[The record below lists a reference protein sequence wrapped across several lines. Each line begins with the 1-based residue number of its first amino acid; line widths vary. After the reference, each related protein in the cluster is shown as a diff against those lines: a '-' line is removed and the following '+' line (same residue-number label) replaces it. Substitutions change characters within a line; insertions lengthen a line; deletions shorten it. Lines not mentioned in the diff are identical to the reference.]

1 MQPFFVG
8 GSEKNFSPCFSR
20 PRGAPTGFGT
30 DRAASPIPPKFSPV
44 DKPAGRVYTERE
56 CFGKVVNPMLLSL
69 PAIAPAVSTP
79 PPAAVMLY
87 LDDFAGGRCRAV
99 VTAGQSVRLGDPVG
113 VSAGGAWVHAS
124 VSGTVRAVSAGALV
138 VENDFR
144 FSPGR
149 AIEPLSSLD
158 DVPRAAVLRRLGRSG
173 LLTADDAP
181 LPEQLQPCH
190 ALALAVLTEAD
201 AAVFFAMLHQVLGGF
216 RAMGRLVQPRRLLLF
231 HDRRMR
237 AVERAARRL
246 QLPAET
252 VAVDGTNPQL
262 DLRLA
267 GRGLEPGVTLGDL
280 GCLVFSPRGAAALF
294 AAIYL
299 GQPYIQQAVVI
310 CGPGRR
316 ERTVR
321 TVPLGTSAAHLLTAA
336 HRTAPTILL
345 GDAATGQILRNPNI
359 ALGKGDGLLTCLTG
373 NKLTPADPG

>member
-1 MQPFFVG
+1 
-8 GSEKNFSPCFSR
+8 
-20 PRGAPTGFGT
+20 
-30 DRAASPIPPKFSPV
+30 
-44 DKPAGRVYTERE
+44 
-56 CFGKVVNPMLLSL
+56 MLLS
-69 PAIAPAVSTP
+69 PSAIAPAVSAP

-99 VTAGQSVRLGDPVG
+99 VTPGQAVRLGDPVG

-124 VSGTVRAVSAGALV
+124 VSGVVRAVSAGALV
-138 VENDFR
+138 LENDFR
-144 FSPGR
+144 FAPGR
-149 AIEPLSSLD
+149 AIAPLSSLE
-158 DVPRAAVLRRLGRSG
+158 DVPRDQVLRRLGRAG
-173 LLTADDAP
+173 LLTGDGAP
-181 LPEQLQPCH
+181 LPQQLQPCH

-201 AAVFFAMLHQVLGGF
+201 AAVYFSLLHQVLGGF

-231 HDRRMR
+231 HDRRLG
-237 AVERAARRL
+237 AVARAARRL
-246 QLPAET
+246 QLPAEP
-252 VAVDGTNPQL
+252 VAVDGMDARL

-267 GRGLEPGVTLGDL
+267 GRALEPGVTLGDL

-321 TVPLGTSAAHLLTAA
+321 IVPLGTSAAHLLAAA

-345 GDAATGQILRNPNI
+345 GDAATGRILRNPNT
-359 ALGKGDGLLTCLTG
+359 ALGKGDGLLTCLAG
-373 NKLTPADPG
+373 KRLTPADPG